1 MPRGRLAAIRGEYSD
16 TVDSEALVVAPWVS
30 GQTRWWTGPAP
41 EPTASSPRHR
51 SSVRPGLVDELDR
64 YDNRY
69 IKLRADATVIE
80 VREALRAARDAH
92 GEDLERV
99 EAPVSEDAL
108 KQLKIAELLPFATV
122 EATLSSRGA
131 DPVGCHATTGASLIA
146 GVRPPG

>member
-1 MPRGRLAAIRGEYSD
+1 
-16 TVDSEALVVAPWVS
+16 
-30 GQTRWWTGPAP
+30 
-41 EPTASSPRHR
+41 
-51 SSVRPGLVDELDR
+51 VRPGFVDELDR
-64 YDNRY
+64 Y
-69 IKLRADATVIE
+69 IKLRVDATVTE

-108 KQLKIAELLPFATV
+108 KQLKFAELLPPATV

-146 GVRPPG
+146 GMRPPG

>member
-1 MPRGRLAAIRGEYSD
+1 MPRGRLAAIRREYSD

-41 EPTASSPRHR
+41 EPTTSSPRHL

-69 IKLRADATVIE
+69 IKLRAEATVGE

-108 KQLKIAELLPFATV
+108 KQLKFSELLPPAMA
-122 EATLSSRGA
+122 EATLSSRA
-131 DPVGCHATTGASLIA
+131 DDPVGCHATAGTSLVA

>member
-1 MPRGRLAAIRGEYSD
+1 MDRAGARANGVLASAPQLRAPR
-16 TVDSEALVVAPWVS
+16 V
-30 GQTRWWTGPAP
+30 
-41 EPTASSPRHR
+41 
-51 SSVRPGLVDELDR
+51 VDELDR

-69 IKLRADATVIE
+69 IKLRA
-80 VREALRAARDAH
+80 ARDAH
-92 GEDLERV
+92 WEDLERV